1 TLHYFSGL
9 LSSSVDIF
17 FLSCYILP
25 INVFRG
31 FGNTATRCWA
41 SQQHSAA
48 RRTNDEEVSASRK
61 SRARRNVRS
70 SEADSGVLVVV
81 MKKLIVPNKITTSEI
96 HGNIEGVLSLSVES
110 RLPPF
115 PLTAP
120 AHSWVLMGVL
130 AVNTLAGTMVGVALP
145 LLPLA
150 CVTRRD
156 PDDNS
161 PRVGGRKNNSLVSCS
176 LGEIETA
183 CRGTHCASTPQ
194 PSALQQRTRPE
205 ELVVEEEE
213 DSSSLKDDIVVG
225 QRLRRRELEANV
237 VEGAKT
243 GPRAEAGG
251 PGMAYPASATAL
263 NQHSPFAS
271 SLTSSLASSLG
282 GGPLGAASGGG
293 TAGPLAAGAPTS
305 NNPNGHIST
314 AGGQHLPAP
323 AAPRPTDFS
332 VSSLL
337 TAANTHPPI
346 LGGSSSQGSASP
358 PPGGPGSPAAAPETP
373 PPLPTQR
380 ELSHP
385 SSAVAAASYFS
396 AAALAAAG
404 FYNPAAHL
412 PPTSSPGPTAHHLQ
426 GKAILTSP
434 HHHPHLNPHG
444 ITPPGLGLGPH
455 TPEEAAVL
463 AAAAAALHHHHQG
476 GPGGPAMRPLRPP
489 LPPGM
494 LHTSPHPLAPHHPL
508 AAPHHPLVPPH
519 HPEEDGVVDDPKV
532 TLEGKE
538 LWEKFHKL
546 GTEMVITKSGRPSS
560 RNSEGKQTTFLWQI

>member
-1 TLHYFSGL
+1 MRFEQ
-9 LSSSVDIF
+9 D
-17 FLSCYILP
+17 
-25 INVFRG
+25 
-31 FGNTATRCWA
+31 
-41 SQQHSAA
+41 
-48 RRTNDEEVSASRK
+48 
-61 SRARRNVRS
+61 
-70 SEADSGVLVVV
+70 
-81 MKKLIVPNKITTSEI
+81 
-96 HGNIEGVLSLSVES
+96 
-110 RLPPF
+110 
-115 PLTAP
+115 
-120 AHSWVLMGVL
+120 
-130 AVNTLAGTMVGVALP
+130 
-145 LLPLA
+145 
-150 CVTRRD
+150 
-156 PDDNS
+156 
-161 PRVGGRKNNSLVSCS
+161 
-176 LGEIETA
+176 TA

-194 PSALQQRTRPE
+194 PSALQQRSRPE
-205 ELVVEEEE
+205 EVVVEEEE
-213 DSSSLKDDIVVG
+213 DSSAKDVDG
-225 QRLRRRELEANV
+225 QRRRRIELEANV
-237 VEGAKT
+237 VEGANT

-251 PGMAYPASATAL
+251 PGMAYPAPATAL

-271 SLTSSLASSLG
+271 SIA
-282 GGPLGAASGGG
+282 G
-293 TAGPLAAGAPTS
+293 TPPA
-305 NNPNGHIST
+305 NNPNGHIG
-314 AGGQHLPAP
+314 AGAHLPAP

-337 TAANTHPPI
+337 TAASSHPPI

-373 PPLPTQR
+373 PPLPTSQR

-385 SSAVAAASYFS
+385 SSGVAAANYFS
-396 AAALAAAG
+396 AAALAAAS

-412 PPTSSPGPTAHHLQ
+412 PPTSSPGPTVHHLQ
-426 GKAILTSP
+426 SKGILSSA

-476 GPGGPAMRPLRPP
+476 PGGPAMRPLRPP

-494 LHTSPHPLAPHHPL
+494 LHTSPHPLATHHPL

-546 GTEMVITKSGRPSS
+546 GTEMVITKSGR
-560 RNSEGKQTTFLWQI
+560 